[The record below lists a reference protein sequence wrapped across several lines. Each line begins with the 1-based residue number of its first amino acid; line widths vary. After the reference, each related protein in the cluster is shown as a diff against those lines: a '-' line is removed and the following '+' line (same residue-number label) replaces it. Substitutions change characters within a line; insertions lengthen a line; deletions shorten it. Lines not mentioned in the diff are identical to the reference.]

1 MGMILDIFGFLNLG
15 FIDILDILMVAFI
28 IYMIF
33 HWIRGSAAMNI
44 FLALLFLF
52 VVRIVVAALNMK
64 MMSALMGALLDV
76 GLLALIIIFQPEIRH
91 FLIKL
96 GSNYGIA
103 RGGHNIFNKILGIK
117 EEKLDLAAVKEIT
130 EACRTM
136 SEQKTGALIVL
147 PHKTPLDYVVETGD
161 KIDANINKR
170 LLMNLFFKNSPLH
183 DGAVIIND
191 DRIVAARCTL
201 PITDRTDIP
210 ASFGMRHRAAIGISE
225 ESDADVIVV
234 SEETG
239 HIVLVNG
246 GKVTLINNINELKLL
261 LGSAL
266 NGDKTQTTVSNK
278 ANEVLYEP
286 GASNEA
292 TATHNNETHYDPNDN
307 DSGQ

>member
-52 VVRIVVAALNMK
+52 VVRIIVAALNMK

-147 PHKTPLDYVVETGD
+147 PHKTPLDYVTETGD

-286 GASNEA
+286 GVSNEA